1 MPQSSFVALECG
13 FLVCLVRLLS
23 KHTTALHTHLSS
35 APAASVLKQET
46 GIQTMFPPIT
56 LSKGGGVI
64 LMGGRGVVD
73 NDTNSLFVPR
83 RHLLVVVEPSH
94 CLRHP
99 YSSSVV
105 EPKHAKLNNPFNCI
119 STEESS
125 QATKRIHESKHPF
138 CITRMSKR
146 HTTPK
151 VDGDSSH
158 FEFQGPMIGFG
169 HFQKDIIMHFG
180 LSLRSTTTTKQ
191 KVVQGLII
199 VSYLPMQKSEN
210 RTSKTSSTSTAP
222 VIRPSSEE
230 ANRNSSAAMSTAM
243 VPCVLNDTNRSKAS
257 EAASTCC
264 R

>member
-46 GIQTMFPPIT
+46 GIQTMFPPII

-73 NDTNSLFVPR
+73 NDTNSLIVPR

-99 YSSSVV
+99 SSSSVV

-138 CITRMSKR
+138 CIPRMSKR

-158 FEFQGPMIGFG
+158 FEFCHERIQ
-169 HFQKDIIMHFG
+169 
-180 LSLRSTTTTKQ
+180 T
-191 KVVQGLII
+191 
-199 VSYLPMQKSEN
+199 VSHSPTLY
-210 RTSKTSSTSTAP
+210 
-222 VIRPSSEE
+222 
-230 ANRNSSAAMSTAM
+230 
-243 VPCVLNDTNRSKAS
+243 
-257 EAASTCC
+257 
-264 R
+264 